1 MNLAKSESGKPVLD
15 NVATHIIWNAPNVTV
30 ATATAIMIYTQ
41 MDKNKIS
48 KAIRKGKSIAKAV
61 KKW

>member
-1 MNLAKSESGKPVLD
+1 MKFLKGAMMG
-15 NVATHIIWNAPNVTV
+15 TV

-61 KKW
+61 IKK

>member
-1 MNLAKSESGKPVLD
+1 MKFLKGAMMG
-15 NVATHIIWNAPNVTV
+15 TV